1 MSEMESNPEVPASTR
16 DKALLIPAAMRE
28 ESRGVPCN
36 AKGDLTCLKRHQRVP
51 QVDTTLERN
60 SNFPAATPR
69 KPCML
74 DEALFIPAVMREE
87 SCSVPHK
94 AKGDLTSMRRH
105 EQVPQIDTQ
114 LERKHKLPA
123 TTPRKP

>member
-51 QVDTTLERN
+51 QVDTKLERN

-74 DEALFIPAVMREE
+74 DEALLCCSISKE
-87 SCSVPHK
+87 SPRS
-94 AKGDLTSMRRH
+94 LL
-105 EQVPQIDTQ
+105 E
-114 LERKHKLPA
+114 LERVLD
-123 TTPRKP
+123 TL